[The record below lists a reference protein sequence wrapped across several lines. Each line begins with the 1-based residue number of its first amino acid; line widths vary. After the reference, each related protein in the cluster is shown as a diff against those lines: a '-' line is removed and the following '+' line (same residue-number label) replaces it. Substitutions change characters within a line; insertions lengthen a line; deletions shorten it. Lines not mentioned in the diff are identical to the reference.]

1 MGVEATEFSALV
13 QSAVT
18 AASILGG
25 AMAYTSGYHAARALA
40 EEDPPEVAAQSINH
54 GLGRG
59 FAAGF
64 PLAFLVSIIEA
75 WN

>member
-1 MGVEATEFSALV
+1 MEPTGFSELV

-18 AASILGG
+18 AVSILGG
-25 AMAYTSGYHAARALA
+25 AMAYTSGYNAARALA
-40 EEDPPEVAAQSINH
+40 DEDPPEVAGQSINE

-59 FAAGF
+59 FAVGF

-75 WN
+75 WI